1 MPAIRK
7 CRAERISGRRAR
19 VLKNRPGFRD
29 AASNAGRTYYDD
41 RRNIR
46 NSQHD
51 PITREFRYSL
61 HTVDVAKI
69 DVYNNF
75 CKRRNIAS
83 PVRKRIFLCVLFCK
97 EGRFLVRQDNR
108 EKLRRDTRMR
118 TDAGRVRKRSCRA
131 EACLPSRKRE
141 PYSVAEARIACYSRE
156 NQKCFGGTHD
166 PGSLFFDHISTI
178 RKNAEGTS
186 VSPVAAQNGTRGFV
200 VACEI
205 F

>member
-1 MPAIRK
+1 MPRGTDK
-7 CRAERISGRRAR
+7 RATGACPKEPPGIPGLGVQRRENAPR
-19 VLKNRPGFRD
+19 RPV
-29 AASNAGRTYYDD
+29 
-41 RRNIR
+41 RRPKE
-46 NSQHD
+46 NSQFAYDSIAH
-51 PITREFRYSL
+51 ELRYSL

-75 CKRRNIAS
+75 CI
-83 PVRKRIFLCVLFCK
+83 
-97 EGRFLVRQDNR
+97 
-108 EKLRRDTRMR
+108 RRDTRMR

-186 VSPVAAQNGTRGFV
+186 SVLSRHKTGRVGL
-200 VACEI
+200 
-205 F
+205 

>member
-1 MPAIRK
+1 MPLGTDK
-7 CRAERISGRRAR
+7 RATGACPEKPS
-19 VLKNRPGFRD
+19 GFRD
-29 AASNAGRTYYDD
+29 AASNAGRTYCDD

-97 EGRFLVRQDNR
+97 VVSWCDKIIGKSYDEI
-108 EKLRRDTRMR
+108 
-118 TDAGRVRKRSCRA
+118 RV
-131 EACLPSRKRE
+131 
-141 PYSVAEARIACYSRE
+141 
-156 NQKCFGGTHD
+156 
-166 PGSLFFDHISTI
+166 
-178 RKNAEGTS
+178 
-186 VSPVAAQNGTRGFV
+186 
-200 VACEI
+200 
-205 F
+205 